1 MCIFAPDLTQKSTLT
16 VATNKSIIH
25 FSGRVDSLI
34 GYTVRGRH
42 YFRSR
47 PCNPRNPKTPAQQAH
62 RQQFAL
68 VSSFVSTLRRAYLL
82 GYANYRPDRSPR
94 VRITEHIFAS
104 VLQPDGTLDLTH
116 LLISQGPLQPLLADT
131 VTRPTPT
138 TLRVTFRHGS
148 GNPDDRLQVLIYN
161 RTLAVSQ
168 LLENQASR
176 RGSALTVPIP
186 SEWQSHNLFIY
197 AFYRNPSTFH
207 TSDSILLAQLNTP
220 SGDQLLIT
228 LHSFLSHLS
237 HNWPRLRSLSALSP
251 LPPSSSDPPPGLP

>member
-1 MCIFAPDLTQKSTLT
+1 M
-16 VATNKSIIH
+16 ATNDSIIR

-94 VRITEHIFAS
+94 VRLTEHIFSS
-104 VLQPDGTLDLTH
+104 VLQPDGTLDLSR
-116 LLISQGPLQPLLADT
+116 LLVAQGPLQPLLTASVSRT
-131 VTRPTPT
+131 SPTS
-138 TLRVTFRHGS
+138 LRVTFRHGNGS
-148 GNPDDRLQVLIYN
+148 PDDRLQVLIYN

-168 LLENQASR
+168 LLPDLASR

-186 SEWQSHNLFIY
+186 SEWQSHHLYIY
-197 AFYRNPSTFH
+197 AFYRNPASTYV
-207 TSDSILLAQLNTP
+207 SDSLLLAELNTP

-228 LHSFLSHLS
+228 LQSFLSHLS